1 MGKQVAAGFANKAEM
16 LLHIY
21 IKSPLKEAII

>member
-1 MGKQVAAGFANKAEM
+1 VAAGFANKAEM

-21 IKSPLKEAII
+21 KSPLKAAII